1 MHKYFEI
8 DFQESSAKKAAT
20 IKKNKAFT
28 DVIGDPDLKVGKNLL
43 SFRGSWHARELIW
56 TQWLKYILSKCR
68 PWRNRAVQQRLLF
81 VIRRFAGI

>member
-28 DVIGDPDLKVGKNLL
+28 DVIGDPDLKVGKVTNSRLHGSFFFILGLAHMGTLL
-43 SFRGSWHARELIW
+43 E
-56 TQWLKYILSKCR
+56 
-68 PWRNRAVQQRLLF
+68 
-81 VIRRFAGI
+81 